1 MYTNTDTKNQTRHMQ
16 EMARSFH
23 PERIH
28 FAQSFS
34 DWEQALSHGSGLPL
48 DTAQK
53 PCDPSSVLEHIV
65 LTSWH
70 PRNQS
75 VPASWYNVIWHCHSR
90 NQSVPASWYNVTWHC
105 HPRNQSVPAS
115 WYNVICHWH
124 PRNQSVPASYRGAMS
139 TVTTSHGMDPLWH
152 LEQELWLTSS
162 LWHLDDEQYWLVH
175 SDILM
180 RNSIN

>member
-28 FAQSFS
+28 FALSFS

-75 VPASWYNVIWHCHSR
+75 VPASWYNVI
-90 NQSVPASWYNVTWHC
+90 
-105 HPRNQSVPAS
+105 
-115 WYNVICHWH
+115 CHWH
-124 PRNQSVPASYRGAMS
+124 PRNQSVPASWYTVICHPRNQSVPAFWYNVIWHCHPKNQVWHSQCHLTLSPKESVCSSFLQRGDVNCYHQPWNGS
-139 TVTTSHGMDPLWH
+139 T
-152 LEQELWLTSS
+152 LTS
-162 LWHLDDEQYWLVH
+162 WTGTVV
-175 SDILM
+175 
-180 RNSIN
+180 N